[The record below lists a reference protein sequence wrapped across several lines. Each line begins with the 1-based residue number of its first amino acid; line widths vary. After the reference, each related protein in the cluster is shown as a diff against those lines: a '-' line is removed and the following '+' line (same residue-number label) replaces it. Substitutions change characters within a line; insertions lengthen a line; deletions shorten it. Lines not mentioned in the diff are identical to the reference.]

1 MASSTVVLGA
11 ADGLARE
18 LADGLDGIVAA
29 PGRGLASDITGAVV
43 VVGTDATPR
52 PSDAVGLSGEEWD
65 HIVDGMMWSAL
76 AAIQRARSA
85 LAPHGGRIV
94 VVVPTIGMAGAAQ
107 LVAYTTAVEGIR
119 AMAKS
124 AARQWKPEGVSVNL
138 VAAPLRLFA
147 PEMDSFTAHLTVA
160 VVHDDSTLLHT
171 VVEAVK
177 FLLRPD
183 IDHLVGETIVAD
195 GGAVMLP

>member
-76 AAIQRARSA
+76 AALQRARSA

-183 IDHLVGETIVAD
+183 IDHLSARRSSPTEGR
-195 GGAVMLP
+195 